1 MDQLETLIDLLTCG
15 DLEPDEVRER
25 AANVRNAAED
35 PNLDWL
41 DEPSDDELMQVAV
54 QFQLTDFLAE
64 GDKVDELH
72 EFIAET
78 FEPPFPE
85 YPHPPGTRDFSPD
98 DYFRWLDDYLATRGP
113 GYELLLWGNQYDENL
128 YAIVVRR
135 ADTDRILELAAG
147 LSLVVERST
156 SRSMT

>member
-1 MDQLETLIDLLTCG
+1 MDPLETLIDLLTCG
-15 DLEPDEVRER
+15 HLEPDEVRER

-41 DEPSDDELMQVAV
+41 DEPSDDELQVAV
-54 QFQLTDFLAE
+54 QFQLSDFLAE

-72 EFIAET
+72 ELIAET
-78 FEPPFPE
+78 CEPPFPE
-85 YPHPPGTRDFSPD
+85 YPHLPGAQDFSPD
-98 DYFRWLDDYLATRGP
+98 DYFRWLDEYLATRGA
-113 GYELLLWGNQYDENL
+113 GYEWLLWGNQYDENL
-128 YAIVVRR
+128 YALVVRR
-135 ADTDRILELAAG
+135 EDTGRILELAAG